1 VWGVVDGRS
10 RPQHPTSPFFL
21 GRYLSEN
28 KLLFGNFRTSF
39 AAKTGEPTSEKEH
52 AMNVKF
58 LNPFVNAAHEILSL
72 EMHEDVQR
80 GDLCLENGLYLTD
93 DVTVIISLIGAVDG
107 TVFFSM
113 TKEVAMRMASVL
125 MGETFESLDRLA
137 QSGIAELGNVI
148 TGRASM
154 KLAEAGYETNIS
166 TPSLIIGK
174 GATLSTLE
182 YPRLI
187 VPLNTSIGRLTI
199 HLALREGMKTNS
211 KKTQLGIPK
220 TSNQ

>member
-1 VWGVVDGRS
+1 
-10 RPQHPTSPFFL
+10 
-21 GRYLSEN
+21 
-28 KLLFGNFRTSF
+28 
-39 AAKTGEPTSEKEH
+39 
-52 AMNVKF
+52 MNVKF
-58 LNPFVNAAHEILSL
+58 LNPFINSAHEIMSL
-72 EMHEDVQR
+72 EMHENVQR
-80 GDLCLENGLYLTD
+80 GDLCLENGLYLTE

-113 TKEVAMRMASVL
+113 SEESAMQMASVL
-125 MGETFESLDRLA
+125 MGEKFASLDKLA

-154 KLAEAGYETNIS
+154 KLAEAGYETSIS

-187 VPLNTSIGRLTI
+187 VPLNTSMGSLTL
-199 HLALREGMKTNS
+199 HLALREGLQTNLKTPQTGIL
-211 KKTQLGIPK
+211 KTFDIPE
-220 TSNQ
+220 Q

>member
-1 VWGVVDGRS
+1 
-10 RPQHPTSPFFL
+10 
-21 GRYLSEN
+21 
-28 KLLFGNFRTSF
+28 
-39 AAKTGEPTSEKEH
+39 
-52 AMNVKF
+52 MNVKF
-58 LNPFVNAAHEILSL
+58 LNPFVNSAHEILSL
-72 EMHEDVQR
+72 EMREEVQR
-80 GDLCLENGLYLTD
+80 GELCLETGTYVTD

-113 TKEVAMRMASVL
+113 SKEAAMQMASAL
-125 MGETFESLDRLA
+125 MGERFESLDKVA

-182 YPRLI
+182 YPRLL
-187 VPLNTSIGRLTI
+187 VPLKTSMGLMTI
-199 HLALREGMKTNS
+199 HLALREGVQTGLKAP
-211 KKTQLGIPK
+211 QLGTPK
-220 TSNQ
+220 PA

>member
-1 VWGVVDGRS
+1 
-10 RPQHPTSPFFL
+10 
-21 GRYLSEN
+21 
-28 KLLFGNFRTSF
+28 
-39 AAKTGEPTSEKEH
+39 
-52 AMNVKF
+52 MNVKF

-72 EMHEDVQR
+72 EMQENIQR
-80 GDLCLENGLYLTD
+80 GELCLENGLYLTD

-113 TKEVAMRMASVL
+113 PKEAAIRMASVL
-125 MGETFESLDRLA
+125 MGETFESLNKLA

-187 VPLNTSIGRLTI
+187 VPLNTSIGSLTI
-199 HLALREGMKTNS
+199 HLALREGMQTHLKPSQSGISKTFDFS
-211 KKTQLGIPK
+211 K
-220 TSNQ
+220 